1 MNHLPYK
8 EWMLSEA
15 PLSAEQDDALQEHL
29 RTCEACR
36 QIEPAWMDVKA
47 LIQKTPAAEPLP
59 GFSGRWQIRL
69 EQHRQSKQRL
79 LAWIILGIIVGIA
92 LVLSALFGL
101 QLLQILDSPG
111 NLILLVVSRLTD
123 ILNIYW
129 SLGGL
134 FNSVSAYIPSVPW
147 LLMIFGMGMLSFLSV
162 LWLATY
168 RKLTLGGRTA

>member
-29 RTCEACR
+29 RACEACR

-47 LIQKTPAAEPLP
+47 LMQKTPAAEPLP
-59 GFSGRWQIRL
+59 GFSRRWRVRL
-69 EQHRQSKQRL
+69 EQHRLSKQRR
-79 LAWIILGIIVGIA
+79 LAWIILGIIAGIA
-92 LVLSALFGL
+92 LVLSALFSL
-101 QLLQILDSPG
+101 QVLQILDAPG
-111 NLILLVVSRLTD
+111 NMILLVVSRLTD
-123 ILNIYW
+123 ILSIYW
-129 SLGGL
+129 SLGGI
-134 FNSVSAYIPSVPW
+134 FNSLSGYIPSVPW

-168 RKLTLGGRTA
+168 RKLTLGGRTV

>member
-8 EWMLSEA
+8 EWLLSEA
-15 PLSAEQDDALQEHL
+15 PLSAEQDNALQEHL

-47 LIQKTPAAEPLP
+47 LMQKTPAAEPLP
-59 GFSGRWQIRL
+59 GFSGRWQVRL
-69 EQHRQSKQRL
+69 EQHRLSKQRR
-79 LAWIILGIIVGIA
+79 LAWIILGIIAGIA

-101 QLLQILDSPG
+101 QLMQILDAPG
-111 NLILLVVSRLTD
+111 NLILLVVSRLTN
-123 ILNIYW
+123 ILSIYW
-129 SLGGL
+129 SLGGI

-168 RKLTLGGRTA
+168 RKLTLDRRLA